1 MMMMM
6 TMMMMMMLM
15 MMRRI
20 GRRRMM
26 PLPIIWGASLR
37 QGVGTSRTT
46 YAGQREEYLNMK
58 VRPIFLR

>member
-1 MMMMM
+1 MRMRMRMRM
-6 TMMMMMMLM
+6 RMMMMMMM
-15 MMRRI
+15 MMR
-20 GRRRMM
+20 RRRMM